1 MIQCIPFLQHNVFD
15 ILFVVFSSSSFFI
28 AVKYPLFE
36 HTAVHLCAVYIV
48 CVYIRAHIHACACA
62 YICVHIHTVHQIFF
76 PFHRWEDV
84 TKWGS
89 GARGQVWIRPE
100 LCPAP
105 DALSGRWKHGDTRM
119 LMTDTIKVTVSP
131 SAPFQ
136 PVLCRW
142 SKPWKFRHFPA

>member
-28 AVKYPLFE
+28 AVKYLLLE

-48 CVYIRAHIHACACA
+48 CVYIRAQ
-62 YICVHIHTVHQIFF
+62 YMRVHVHTYVYTYTLCIRYS
-76 PFHRWEDV
+76 FHFIDEKMWQN
-84 TKWGS
+84 G
-89 GARGQVWIRPE
+89 GLGPE
-100 LCPAP
+100 GKYEFGLSCPAP
-105 DALSGRWKHGDTRM
+105 DALSGRWTHGDTRM